1 MRLLIE
7 IIGALVLILIVAGP
21 VIFYLRHRALIKDCR
36 KAGAELDESLFKY
49 RLNGPASEN

>member
-7 IIGALVLILIVAGP
+7 IIGVAALMFIVAGP

-36 KAGAELDESLFKY
+36 KAGDELSESLFK
-49 RLNGPASEN
+49 R